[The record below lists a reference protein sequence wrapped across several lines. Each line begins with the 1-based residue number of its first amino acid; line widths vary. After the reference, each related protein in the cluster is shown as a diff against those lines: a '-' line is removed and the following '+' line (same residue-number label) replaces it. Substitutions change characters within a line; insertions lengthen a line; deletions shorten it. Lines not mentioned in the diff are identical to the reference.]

1 MRHLSRIVWAEGM
14 YLGPHHF
21 QAQSRYFEDTIHF
34 TTDSLWFCPFGLLGY
49 ELNAEALR
57 NGTLLLTHARGVFED
72 GLTFDMPASD
82 AVPEPRQ
89 IEPAF
94 SPISD
99 NLLAYLAVP
108 TRKVLGG
115 NCTLEPDGIVNNTR
129 FVAEEKQVFD
139 DITGGEDKPVR
150 FGRKN
155 IKFLFEGEKKDG
167 YQLLSLARICRGG
180 AGHFVFDEKYI
191 PPVLRIS
198 SSEALLSM
206 VRRLIEILGQKNQA
220 FTGTTTGY
228 DRQMSGMSAQQVASF
243 WFLHAVNSAMATLR
257 HQYLSKQGH
266 PEELF
271 AEMLRLAGAL
281 CTFGLGSSPADL
293 PLYDHLNLQ
302 TSFEALDNHI
312 REHLELVVPTNCI
325 SVKLEPTE
333 RYFWEADLKDT
344 RLFGQCKWFF
354 SIGSEIGEAELI
366 SGTPALVKLCSAR
379 FVPELV
385 KRALP
390 GMRLTHV
397 TNPPSALTPQ
407 VNSQYFSVTRGG
419 PCWDHLLDTRRVGI
433 YVPGDIPNPRLELLV
448 LLDNQ

>member
-82 AVPEPRQ
+82 VVPEPRQ

>member
-1 MRHLSRIVWAEGM
+1 M

-82 AVPEPRQ
+82 VVPEPRQ

>member
-1 MRHLSRIVWAEGM
+1 M

-72 GLTFDMPASD
+72 GLAFDMPASD
-82 AVPEPRQ
+82 PLPEPR
-89 IEPAF
+89 EVDAAF

-108 TRKVLGG
+108 NRKALGG
-115 NCTLEPDGIVNNTR
+115 NCTLESSGILNSTR
-129 FVAEEKQVFD
+129 FIAEEHPVFD
-139 DITGGEDKPVR
+139 EITGGEDKPVR

-167 YQLLSLARICRGG
+167 YQLLPIARICRGG

-198 SSEALLSM
+198 ASEALLAI
-206 VRRLIEILGQKNQA
+206 VRRLIEILTQKNQA
-220 FTGTTTGY
+220 FSGTTGGY
-228 DRQMSGMSAQQVASF
+228 ERQMTGMSAQQVASF

-266 PEELF
+266 PDELF
-271 AEMLRLAGAL
+271 TEMLRLGGAL
-281 CTFGLGSSPADL
+281 CTFGLASSPADL

-302 TSFEALDNHI
+302 ASFEALDNHI
-312 REHLELVVPTNCI
+312 REHLELVIPTNCI
-325 SVKLEPTE
+325 SVKLEPTD
-333 RYFWEADLKDT
+333 RYFWEADIKDT

-354 SIGSEIGEAELI
+354 SIASEIGEAELI
-366 SGTPALVKLCSAR
+366 STTPVVVKVCSAR

-397 TNPPSALTPQ
+397 SNPPSAITPTMS
-407 VNSQYFSVTRGG
+407 SQYFSVNRTG

-433 YVPGDIPNPRLELLV
+433 YIPGDIPNPRLELLV
-448 LLDNQ
+448 LLDSQ

>member
-1 MRHLSRIVWAEGM
+1 M

-34 TTDSLWFCPFGLLGY
+34 ATDSLWFCPYGLLGY

-57 NGTLLLTHARGVFED
+57 NGTLLLTHARGIFED
-72 GLTFDMPASD
+72 GLAFDMPASD
-82 AVPEPRQ
+82 PLPEARQ
-89 IEPAF
+89 IEEAF

-108 TRKVLGG
+108 NRKLLGG
-115 NCTLEPDGIVNNTR
+115 NCTLESNGILNSTR
-129 FVAEEKQVFD
+129 FVAEEHPVFD
-139 DITGGEDKPVR
+139 EITGGDDKPVR

-167 YQLLSLARICRGG
+167 WQLLPIARIRRGG

-191 PPVLRIS
+191 PPVVRIS
-198 SSEALLSM
+198 AAESLLAM
-206 VRRLIEILGQKNQA
+206 VRRLIEILTQKNQA
-220 FTGTTTGY
+220 FTGATSGY
-228 DRQMSGMSAQQVASF
+228 DRQLTGMSAQQVASF
-243 WFLHAVNSAMATLR
+243 WFLHAVNSALATLR
-257 HQYLSKQGH
+257 HLYLSKQGH
-266 PEELF
+266 PDELF
-271 AEMLRLAGAL
+271 TEMLRLGGAL

-293 PLYDHLNLQ
+293 PLYDHLDLQ
-302 TSFEALDNHI
+302 SCFDALDSHI
-312 REHLELVVPTNCI
+312 REHLELLVPTNCI

-344 RLFGQCKWFF
+344 RLFGPSKWFF
-354 SIGSEIGEAELI
+354 SIASEIGEADLI
-366 SGTPALVKLCSAR
+366 TNTPTVIKVCSAR

-385 KRALP
+385 RRALP
-390 GMRLTHV
+390 GLRLTHIA
-397 TNPPSALTPQ
+397 NPPSSITPQ
-407 VNSQYFSVTRGG
+407 ISSQYFIVSRSG

-448 LLDNQ
+448 LLDAQ